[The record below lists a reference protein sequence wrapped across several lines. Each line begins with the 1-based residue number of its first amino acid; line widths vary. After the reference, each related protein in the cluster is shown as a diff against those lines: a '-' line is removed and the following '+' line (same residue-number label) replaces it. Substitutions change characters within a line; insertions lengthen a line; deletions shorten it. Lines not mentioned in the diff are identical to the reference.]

1 MAETESM
8 DVAEPV
14 SPVEVPKTGAGP
26 ADRHGLLKHSR
37 EFLDFFWDIAKPQ
50 QETRLEA
57 TEKLLEYLRAR
68 PKGSSEMKYA
78 LKRLITGLGVGRETA
93 RPCYSLALAQ
103 LLQSFEDIPLCSIL
117 QQIQEK
123 YNLQK
128 VKKGMM
134 RPALFANLFGV
145 LALFQSGR
153 LVKVPEAVLQEVL
166 PKVLK
171 TELSSVL
178 GSPEHLELF
187 LLAQQ
192 KVPKKLEKLMGPVNL
207 FSDENIPRL
216 VTVLKMAATSV
227 KKERKLPAVAL
238 DLLRLALQED
248 KFPWFWKEVVEQG
261 LLKKQFW
268 PASYLCFRLL
278 GAALPLLSKEQL
290 QLVMRGDLIR
300 HYGEHMVTAKLPNHY
315 KFAPEM
321 NQYVEA
327 FLEGCRDDAERQL
340 AMVVAFTSVTNQGLP
355 VMPTFWRVVKLLSPP
370 ALQGYVAWLRDMF
383 LQPDLDALVDFST
396 NNQKKTQDA
405 SLHGPERAVFRL
417 RKWIILRLVSIVD
430 CVHAEKEEALTE
442 EVARFCFFHSFF
454 ETKKPTSQI
463 PETEQHSSPAL
474 ESRTREVVSGAF
486 FSLLQTLSTQFR
498 QAPEQAQDR
507 QPWTYRLVQFAD
519 MLLSHSRNVVP
530 LTPFT
535 TQQRQAW
542 DRMLKTLKE
551 LETHSSEA
559 KAKATAFQHLLLLVG
574 IHLFKSPAESC
585 DLLGDIQTCIKK
597 SLGEKTRRTRSKA
610 TNPQELPWVEVLVE
624 ILLSLLAQ
632 PSHLMRQVARSVF
645 SHICSHLTPR
655 ALQLILDVLNP
666 EESQDEDDNV
676 VVTDD
681 SKEEP
686 LGEAEDKSSDDED
699 NKGDKNSESEEESDG
714 EESDEAERD
723 GDVDQGFREQL
734 MAVLQAGKALG
745 GGDGEDDDDEELGD
759 EAMMALDENLASLFA
774 EQKLRIQ
781 ARREEKNKL
790 QKEKA
795 LRRDF
800 QIRVLDLIEVLVTKQ
815 PENPLVLELLEPL
828 LHIIRRSMRTSS
840 AKQEQDLLHKT
851 ARIFTHHLCRSRHY
865 CRDVGDRVETVYA
878 QLERLVRQAGQQAD
892 SSVALYHFN
901 ASLYLLRVLKGSTVD
916 KSAQKEEK
924 TTAADASAQGREAAT
939 CLDLS
944 RVTPIYSAVLSSF
957 LTKRNS
963 PLTVPMFLSLF
974 CRHPMLCKNLLPLVV
989 EHIASHSRP
998 RHQAQ
1003 ACLLLQK
1010 SLHTRELRLC
1020 FKAPEWEQLMGQI
1033 LAKVTENLRTLGE
1046 AETKS
1051 EHQKELSSLELLNTL
1066 FKNIRQEKL
1075 TTDLSAV
1082 LGVLQSQQL
1091 RLQQKLQQEEH
1102 STGTG
1107 SSRLHDLYWQAMKLL
1122 GVQRPKSEKDAK
1134 EVPEA
1139 TQNPVSMKRKKK
1151 GFLPETK
1158 KRKKRK
1164 SEGAVQGEG
1173 AAPAATGGDQP
1184 PSTGKKRRNK
1194 RKAKVPAPSQVNGM
1208 PAAKS
1213 PAPDSPAQPPKPKK
1227 RKRKQ
1232 SQVNGT
1238 PATKSPAPDSPA
1250 QTPKPQKQN
1259 EKQSQ
1264 VNATPAIESPAP
1276 DLSAQTPKPQKKNPK
1291 LSQVNGTPATR
1302 SPAPDPPTQTPK
1314 LQKKNQKL
1322 SQANA
1327 MPATKSPAP
1336 GPPAASPTASA
1347 QTPKLQKKNQKLSQ
1361 VTVTPATKSPVSDLP
1376 TISPGPPAQTPKLQK
1391 KNQKLSQMKGATP
1404 ESLDSPEEPAAKK
1417 RPKKNLPQK
1426 GILGKS
1432 PQSALPRKKARLSLA
1447 SRSPS
1452 LLQSGARK
1460 KVQPRK
1466 VKKL

>member
-1 MAETESM
+1 MGPDSM
-8 DVAEPV
+8 DVAKPV
-14 SPVEVPKTGAGP
+14 SPGEVPKSGARP
-26 ADRHGLLKHSR
+26 VDRQGLLKHSR

-57 TEKLLEYLRAR
+57 TEKLLEYLRAK

-103 LLQSFEDIPLCSIL
+103 LLQSFEDIPLSSIL
-117 QQIQEK
+117 QQVQEK

-153 LVKVPEAVLQEVL
+153 LVKDSEVLMKSVKLLQALAQHHNHLQEQPQKALVDILSEVPEAVLEEVL

-171 TELSSVL
+171 TELNSIL

-207 FSDENIPRL
+207 FADEGIPRL
-216 VTVLKMAATSV
+216 VTVLKAAATSV

-238 DLLRLALQED
+238 DLLRLALRED
-248 KFPWFWKEVVEQG
+248 KFPRFWKEVVEQG
-261 LLKKQFW
+261 LLKKQSW

-278 GAALPLLSKEQL
+278 GTALPLLSEEQL

-300 HYGEHMVTAKLPNHY
+300 HYGEHTVTAKLPNHY

-321 NQYVEA
+321 TQYVEA
-327 FLEGCRDDAERQL
+327 FLEGCQDDSERQL

-355 VMPTFWRVVKLLSPP
+355 IVPTFWRVVKLLSAP
-370 ALQGYVAWLRDMF
+370 ALQGYVAWLRDTF

-396 NNQKKTQDA
+396 SNQKKTQDA

-417 RKWIILRLVSIVD
+417 RKWIILRLVSLVD
-430 CVHAEKEEALTE
+430 SLHAEKEEALTE

-463 PETEQHSSPAL
+463 PETEQHFSPAL

-507 QPWTYRLVQFAD
+507 QPWSYRLVQFAD

-551 LETHSSEA
+551 LETRFSEA
-559 KAKATAFQHLLLLVG
+559 KAKATAFQQLLLLVG
-574 IHLFKSPAESC
+574 VHLFKSPVESC

-610 TNPQELPWVEVLVE
+610 TNPQEPPWVEVMVE

-645 SHICSHLTPR
+645 SHICAHLTPR

-681 SKEEP
+681 SKEQP
-686 LGEAEDKSSDDED
+686 LGDAEDKGSDDED
-699 NKGDKNSESEEESDG
+699 SKCHKTSESEESDE
-714 EESDEAERD
+714 EESDEEDRD

-745 GGDGEDDDDEELGD
+745 EDEEEEELGD

-865 CRDVGDRVETVYA
+865 CRDVGDRVEAVYA
-878 QLERLVRQAGQQAD
+878 RLERLVQQAGRQAD
-892 SSVALYHFN
+892 SSVALYYFN
-901 ASLYLLRVLKGSTVD
+901 ASLYLLRVLRASALD
-916 KSAQKEEK
+916 KSTRETQEEER
-924 TTAADASAQGREAAT
+924 AAARASHHSRPQAAS

-944 RVTPIYSAVLSSF
+944 RLTPIYSSVLSAF

-963 PLTVPMFLSLF
+963 PLGVPMFLSLF
-974 CRHPMLCKNLLPLVV
+974 SRHPVLCKSLLPIVV
-989 EHIASHSRP
+989 EHVASHGQP
-998 RHQAQ
+998 RHQ

-1010 SLHTRELRLC
+1010 TLPTRELRLC
-1020 FKAPEWEQLMGQI
+1020 FKAPEWEQLLGQI
-1033 LAKVTENLRTLGE
+1033 LGKVTENLRTLGE
-1046 AETKS
+1046 AETKP
-1051 EHQKELSSLELLNTL
+1051 EHQKELSSLELLNTV

-1075 TTDLSAV
+1075 TLDLTGV
-1082 LGVLQSQQL
+1082 LGVLQSQQP

-1102 STGTG
+1102 LTGTG
-1107 SSRLHDLYWQAMKLL
+1107 SSRLYDLYWQAMKTL
-1122 GVQRPKSEKDAK
+1122 GVQRPKSEKGARDI
-1134 EVPEA
+1134 PEA
-1139 TQNPVSMKRKKK
+1139 PQSPVSTKRKKK

-1164 SEGAVQGEG
+1164 SEGAVQEEE
-1173 AAPAATGGDQP
+1173 AKPAAASGEQP

-1194 RKAKVPAPSQVNGM
+1194 RRTKVPA
-1208 PAAKS
+1208 
-1213 PAPDSPAQPPKPKK
+1213 
-1227 RKRKQ
+1227 Q

-1238 PATKSPAPDSPA
+1238 PATKSPAP
-1250 QTPKPQKQN
+1250 
-1259 EKQSQ
+1259 E
-1264 VNATPAIESPAP
+1264 TPAVSP
-1276 DLSAQTPKPQKKNPK
+1276 S
-1291 LSQVNGTPATR
+1291 S
-1302 SPAPDPPTQTPK
+1302 PTQTPE
-1314 LQKKNQKL
+1314 LQKKNRKV
-1322 SQANA
+1322 
-1327 MPATKSPAP
+1327 P
-1336 GPPAASPTASA
+1336 
-1347 QTPKLQKKNQKLSQ
+1347 Q
-1361 VTVTPATKSPVSDLP
+1361 V
-1376 TISPGPPAQTPKLQK
+1376 
-1391 KNQKLSQMKGATP
+1391 KGTTP
-1404 ESLDSPEEPAAKK
+1404 ESLDCPEEPTAAKK
-1417 RPKKNLPQK
+1417 RHMKNLPAK
-1426 GILGKS
+1426 GTSGRS
-1432 PQSALPRKKARLSLA
+1432 PQSALPRKKVRLSLGG
-1447 SRSPS
+1447 RSPS

-1460 KVQPRK
+1460 KGPPRK
-1466 VKKL
+1466 GKKL